1 MRSERSMDNP
11 DCPSHA
17 RMEGTKVLI
26 HPWRVEAHAIAAAD
40 IEKNRIPASVDT
52 RYIVSPNTAVRPLHA
67 SPDLDDYLCGI
78 KKVFANAD
86 RHNAIP
92 GYGGCDDDRFG
103 WLRSMC
109 WSYSGRCR
117 RQDRRRSRG
126 PASSRQRNEERDAP
140 PGKITP

>member
-1 MRSERSMDNP
+1 MEDP
-11 DCPSHA
+11 DCPAHA
-17 RMEGTKVLI
+17 RMEGAEVLV
-26 HPWRVEAHAIAAAD
+26 HSRRVETHTIAAAD
-40 IEKNRIPASVDT
+40 IEKNRIPGPVDT
-52 RYIVSPNTAVRPLHA
+52 RYVVSPNTAVRPLHA
-67 SPDLDDYLCGI
+67 SPDPDGYLRGI

-86 RHNAIP
+86 MHDAIP

-109 WSYSGRCR
+109 GSYSWRRG

-126 PASSRQRNEERDAP
+126 PASSHQRNEERDAP